1 MLKLLII
8 AALLF
13 VAAPAL
19 AGTPAIRTAAGVNGI
34 WFDDNAKPS
43 DFELGGNVAAS
54 LSPHISLVGAGY
66 YGFQHSYLRGCAGF
80 RVTATDVE
88 DENFSV
94 DLGMQYHFSSEPA
107 IRPEEWAPDASFG
120 WRPWP
125 VEMPNI
131 IVGAQGS
138 YGLDSNKAYVI
149 VAVRYILGKWGA
161 Q

>member
-1 MLKLLII
+1 MRRLII
-8 AALLF
+8 ILALLLA
-13 VAAPAL
+13 AAPVF
-19 AGTPAIRTAAGVNGI
+19 AGTPLIKTAAGVNGI

-43 DFELGGNVAAS
+43 DFELGGNAAAR

-66 YGFQHSYLRGCAGF
+66 YGFQNSYLRGSAGF

-94 DLGMQYHFSSEPA
+94 DLGMQYHLSSEPS

-125 VEMPNI
+125 VDLPKI
-131 IVGAQGS
+131 IIGAQGS
-138 YGLDSNKAYVI
+138 YGLESNKAYVT
-149 VAVRYILGKWGA
+149 VAVRYILGKWGS